1 MTDFNTGSEVAGRLK
16 NDFSGQADTV
26 VQAGSLAGT
35 FNVQVPRKPGYP
47 RPRQLPSSV
56 RSFVNRKFDLR
67 KLDAALEHS
76 LRGPGSE
83 NSAVVIS
90 ALSGPAGVGKTALAV
105 HWAHHARDRFPDGD
119 LFVNLRGYDAAFPI
133 SPQQVLESFL
143 RALDVPAARIPANV
157 DEQAALY
164 RSLLDGRRM
173 LVLLDNASNAEQ
185 VRPLLPGTR
194 SCVVVITSRSRL
206 SGLVVREGAR
216 RMVLDALTPDEAVAL
231 LGEILGQDRV
241 EADPEGARALAG
253 QCSYLPLALR
263 IVADKATAEPDMT
276 LREMADQ
283 LASHRSRLDGF
294 TVDDD
299 LSEIRAV
306 FSWSYQALSAETARV
321 FRLLGAHTAPDIG
334 TPAVA
339 ALAQIS
345 VAEARKSLGALADI
359 HMLTRTETDRFRIHD
374 LLRAYAIERFENE
387 ESEAQR
393 LAASRRLLDWF
404 FAAAYESYRAILPQG
419 RLFAQVEFGRDVTT
433 LPVFADQASA
443 VKWCESQHANLMDA
457 INTAEEL
464 SFDDLVWKIAVSCMA
479 FLERLSYKTDW
490 IVSHEKA
497 AAATTRLRDRA
508 AEGFVLMLLGDAYW
522 FCGRLE
528 DALSTYL
535 SSAAASRDAH
545 DKWTEGFALR
555 GSGLVHQDLGNF
567 SEATSF
573 FEEALGVFRLIGET
587 RGEAMSLL
595 SIGNCLSGLNRL
607 DEALA
612 KYAEALQV
620 CRRIANPWIPGMVS
634 NQIGLVHAAQGQH
647 LQAIEDFKSAI
658 ETFRELEDQR
668 HLSFALRD
676 IGSSYLATDQLAEA
690 RSSWQLAH
698 ELLTD
703 LDDPGAGH
711 LAAKIASLP
720 S

>member
-1 MTDFNTGSEVAGRLK
+1 MTDFSTGSEVARTLR

-26 VQAGSLAGT
+26 IQAGSLTGT
-35 FNVQVPRKPGYP
+35 INLQAPRKPGFP

-56 RSFVNRKFDLR
+56 PSFVNRKLDLHR
-67 KLDAALEHS
+67 LDAALEQS
-76 LRGPGSE
+76 LRAPGSE
-83 NSAVVIS
+83 NSAIVIS

-105 HWAHHARDRFPDGD
+105 YWAHRARHRFPDGD
-119 LFVNLRGYDAAFPI
+119 LFVNLRGYDAGLPV

-143 RALDVPAARIPANV
+143 RALDVPAPRIPANV

-164 RSLLDGRRM
+164 RSL
-173 LVLLDNASNAEQ
+173 VLEALA
-185 VRPLLPGTR
+185 PG
-194 SCVVVITSRSRL
+194 
-206 SGLVVREGAR
+206 
-216 RMVLDALTPDEAVAL
+216 EAVAL
-231 LGEILGQDRV
+231 LEEILGQDRV
-241 EADPEGARALAG
+241 EADPNGARALAE

-263 IVADKATAEPDMT
+263 IVADKATAEPGMT
-276 LREMADQ
+276 LRELAAQ
-283 LASHRSRLDGF
+283 LAAHRRRLDGF

-299 LSEIRAV
+299 LSEMRAV
-306 FSWSYQALSAETARV
+306 FSWSYQALSTETARV

-334 TPAVA
+334 THAVA

-359 HMLTRTETDRFRIHD
+359 HLLTRAETDRFRIHD
-374 LLRAYAIERFENE
+374 LLRAYAIERFEHE

-404 FAAAYESYRAILPQG
+404 FAAAYESYRTILPQG

-457 INTAEEL
+457 INTAEDL
-464 SFDDLVWKIAVSCMA
+464 GFDDLLWKIAVSCMA
-479 FLERLSYKTDW
+479 FLERLSYRTDW

-497 AAATTRLRDRA
+497 AAATTRLHDRA
-508 AEGFVLMLLGDAYW
+508 AQGFVLMLLGDAYW

-545 DKWTEGFALR
+545 DRWTEGFALR
-555 GSGLVHQDLGNF
+555 GSGLVQEDRGNF
-567 SEATSF
+567 AEATSF
-573 FEEALGVFRLIGET
+573 FEDALRVFRSIGET

-595 SIGNCLSGLNRL
+595 SIGNGLSGLGRL
-607 DEALA
+607 DEALSM
-612 KYAEALQV
+612 YGEALEV
-620 CRRIANPWIPGMVS
+620 CRRITNPWIPGMVS
-634 NQIGLVHAAQGQH
+634 YRIGLVHAAQNQH
-647 LQAIEDFKSAI
+647 LQAVEDFKPAI
-658 ETFRELEDQR
+658 EIFKELKDQR
-668 HLSFALRD
+668 HLSLALRD

-698 ELLTD
+698 ELLTT
-703 LDDPGAGH
+703 LDDPEAEH

-720 S
+720 SQALARSEQDE